1 MGYSCDWKDLS
12 KENKDKVM
20 AAQKKGH
27 GHPRGKKSHIKNMHN
42 IKCKISECPAQS
54 QVAEELA
61 SIKRAIAKMHTIS

>member
-1 MGYSCDWKDLS
+1 
-12 KENKDKVM
+12 M